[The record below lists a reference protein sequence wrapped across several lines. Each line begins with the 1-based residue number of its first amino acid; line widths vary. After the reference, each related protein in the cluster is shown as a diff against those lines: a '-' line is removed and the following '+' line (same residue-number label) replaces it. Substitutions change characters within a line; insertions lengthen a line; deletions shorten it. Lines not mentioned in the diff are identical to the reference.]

1 MTPRTWPSLYL
12 AIAISFGVA
21 GVGSS
26 LTDLGPWYQQLAKPD
41 WKPPDAAFGVIWST
55 IFTLC
60 AFSAWWAWHASSHAR
75 QRRSLLALFAANAA
89 LNVLWSLIYF
99 QWHRLDWALVELVF
113 LWLSIAALMVHVH
126 RYARASAWM
135 LLPYLVWVS
144 AAGVLNW
151 DTWRLNPQ
159 AHAWH
164 PQSNLNAADNP
175 PGANPSASSPLVSS
189 PAVPSAGDAPTAP
202 NAAPRSTRPEPDQN
216 PTRAN
221 P

>member
-1 MTPRTWPSLYL
+1 MIPRTWPSLYL

-21 GVGSS
+21 GLGGA

-75 QRRSLLALFAANAA
+75 QRRHMLALFTANAA

-99 QWHRLDWALVELVF
+99 QWHRLDWAF
-113 LWLSIAALMVHVH
+113 
-126 RYARASAWM
+126 
-135 LLPYLVWVS
+135 
-144 AAGVLNW
+144 NW

-159 AHAWH
+159 AHAWQ
-164 PQSNLNAADNP
+164 PQSAPSSVDS
-175 PGANPSASSPLVSS
+175 PSAPSPTLPV
-189 PAVPSAGDAPTAP
+189 PAMPGTPDTPPVPSA
-202 NAAPRSTRPEPDQN
+202 APR
-216 PTRAN
+216 
-221 P
+221 

>member
-1 MTPRTWPSLYL
+1 MIPRTWPSLYL

-21 GVGSS
+21 GLGGA

-75 QRRSLLALFAANAA
+75 QRRHMLALFTANAA

-113 LWLSIAALMVHVH
+113 LWLSIAALMVHLH
-126 RYARASAWM
+126 RYARASAWL

-159 AHAWH
+159 AHAWQ
-164 PQSNLNAADNP
+164 PQS
-175 PGANPSASSPLVSS
+175 
-189 PAVPSAGDAPTAP
+189 VPSAPSSVDSPSAPSPTLPVPPMPGTLDTPPAP
-202 NAAPRSTRPEPDQN
+202 SAAPR
-216 PTRAN
+216 
-221 P
+221 

>member
-12 AIAISFGVA
+12 AIAISFAVA
-21 GVGSS
+21 GLGGSM
-26 LTDLGPWYQQLAKPD
+26 TDLGPWYEQLKKPD

-60 AFSAWWAWHASSHAR
+60 AFSAWWAWHASSGPR
-75 QRRSLLALFAANAA
+75 QRGTMLALFAANAA

-99 QWHRLDWALVELVF
+99 QWHQLGWALVELVF
-113 LWLSIAALMVHVH
+113 LWLSIAALMWHLRGH
-126 RYARASAWM
+126 ARASAWM

-159 AHAWH
+159 AHAWQ
-164 PQSNLNAADNP
+164 PQSALHAADNP
-175 PGANPSASSPLVSS
+175 PASSPPAPS
-189 PAVPSAGDAPTAP
+189 PAVSSAGDAPTAP
-202 NAAPRSTRPEPDQN
+202 NAAPR
-216 PTRAN
+216 
-221 P
+221 

>member
-75 QRRSLLALFAANAA
+75 QRRHMLALFAANAA

-113 LWLSIAALMVHVH
+113 LWLSIAALMVYLH
-126 RYARASAWM
+126 RYARASAWL

-159 AHAWH
+159 AHAWQ
-164 PQSNLNAADNP
+164 PQSA
-175 PGANPSASSPLVSS
+175 PSAPSSVDS
-189 PAVPSAGDAPTAP
+189 PSAPSPTLPVPPMPGTPDTPPAPS
-202 NAAPRSTRPEPDQN
+202 AAPR
-216 PTRAN
+216 
-221 P
+221 

>member
-151 DTWRLNPQ
+151 DTLRLNPQ
-159 AHAWH
+159 AHAWQ
-164 PQSNLNAADNP
+164 PQSTLNAADSP
-175 PGANPSASSPLVSS
+175 PGANPSATSPLATS
-189 PAVPSAGDAPTAP
+189 PAVPSAGDAP

>member
-1 MTPRTWPSLYL
+1 MTPRHWPSLFV

-21 GVGSS
+21 GLGGA
-26 LTDLGPWYQQLAKPD
+26 LTDLGPWYQQLVKPD

-60 AFSAWWAWHASSHAR
+60 AFSAWWAWHASGHAR
-75 QRRSLLALFAANAA
+75 QRRNMLALFAANAA

-99 QWHRLDWALVELVF
+99 QGHQLGWALVELVF
-113 LWLSIAALMVHVH
+113 LWLSIAALMVHLH

-135 LLPYLVWVS
+135 LLPSLVWVS

-151 DTWRLNPQ
+151 DTWQLNPQ
-159 AHAWH
+159 AHAWQ
-164 PQSNLNAADNP
+164 PQSAPNAVDNP
-175 PGANPSASSPLVSS
+175 PGAIPSASSPPATS

-202 NAAPRSTRPEPDQN
+202 NAAPR
-216 PTRAN
+216 
-221 P
+221 

>member
-1 MTPRTWPSLYL
+1 MTLRTWTSLYL

-21 GVGSS
+21 GLGGA

-75 QRRSLLALFAANAA
+75 QRRHMLALFTANAA

-113 LWLSIAALMVHVH
+113 LWLSIAALMVHLH
-126 RYARASAWM
+126 RYARASAWL

-159 AHAWH
+159 AHAWQ
-164 PQSNLNAADNP
+164 PQSAPSSVDS
-175 PGANPSASSPLVSS
+175 PSAPSPTLPV
-189 PAVPSAGDAPTAP
+189 PAMPGTPDTPPVPSA
-202 NAAPRSTRPEPDQN
+202 APR
-216 PTRAN
+216 
-221 P
+221 